1 MTIYR
6 IIREEGLLNHRGRAC
21 HPRES
26 RPVPMLESKAIHQVL
41 NLDIN
46 LEPSPVKGQHNCLY
60 MVMDVWR
67 MRILGVDVHGQD
79 CSLLARDFFDCICRY
94 EGIRSAMS
102 TIRGRYN
109 HKQICTKMQRFFD
122 S

>member
-1 MTIYR
+1 
-6 IIREEGLLNHRGRAC
+6 
-21 HPRES
+21 
-26 RPVPMLESKAIHQVL
+26 MLESKAIHQVL
-41 NLDIN
+41 TLDIN
-46 LEPSPVKGQHNCLY
+46 LEPSPVKGQHYCLY

-79 CSLLARDFFDCICRY
+79 CSLLARDFFDCIRCD

-102 TIRGRYN
+102 TIKGRCN
-109 HKQICTKMQRFFD
+109 HQQICTRMQRFFD

>member
-21 HPRES
+21 HPREP

-41 NLDIN
+41 TLNIN
-46 LEPSPVKGQHNCLY
+46 LEPSLVKGQHYYLY

-67 MRILGVDVHGQD
+67 MRILGVDVHGQN
-79 CSLLARDFFDCICRY
+79 CSLLARDFFDCICRN

-102 TIRGRYN
+102 TIKGRCN
-109 HKQICTKMQRFFD
+109 HQQICTKMQRFFD

>member
-21 HPRES
+21 HPREP
-26 RPVPMLESKAIHQVL
+26 RPVPMLESMAIHQVL
-41 NLDIN
+41 TLDIN
-46 LEPSPVKGQHNCLY
+46 LEPSPVKGQHYCLY

-79 CSLLARDFFDCICRY
+79 CSLLARDFFDCIRRD

-102 TIRGRYN
+102 TIKGRCN
-109 HKQICTKMQRFFD
+109 HQQICTRMQRFFD